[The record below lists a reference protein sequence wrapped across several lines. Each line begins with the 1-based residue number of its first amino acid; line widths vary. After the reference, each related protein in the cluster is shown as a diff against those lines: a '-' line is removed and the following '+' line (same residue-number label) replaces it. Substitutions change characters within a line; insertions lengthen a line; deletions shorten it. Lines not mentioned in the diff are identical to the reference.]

1 MSNENTILLSSTS
14 VETWDGTSGIEYQY
28 SDKQKAAGYHKK
40 SSALHTAIFEF
51 DNFLGDIK
59 IQVTLETHPSSN
71 DWFDV
76 EYDTGSEIQALD
88 STPLLTNETRNF
100 TGNFV
105 WVRAKVV
112 YTEGTV
118 NSIKLNH

>member
-59 IQVTLETHPSSN
+59 IQATLETHPSSN

-76 EYDTGSEIQALD
+76 EYYTGSEIQALD

-105 WVRAKVV
+105 WVRAAYRLMQGTITQVR
-112 YTEGTV
+112 YTY
-118 NSIKLNH
+118 